1 MRQCSLH
8 SLYGIASRQIA
19 LGLKSL
25 PGTTQIAHYT
35 NRSPCIKD
43 IRNS

>member
-1 MRQCSLH
+1 MRQRSLH

-19 LGLKSL
+19 LVLKRL
-25 PGTTQIAHYT
+25 PSTTQIAHYI
-35 NRSPCIKD
+35 NRSPCKKD